1 MKVIE
6 KIIINVCGWNRLKIR
21 CENYIEGIQ
30 KCWNRATKLVIIQ
43 QNSASSDLRRIWICD
58 NCFNIKFLND
68 NKFTD
73 QLLQETNLKIKIMT
87 LSINW
92 DWIERLAIVRK
103 K

>member
-1 MKVIE
+1 M
-6 KIIINVCGWNRLKIR
+6 CGWDRLKIR

-43 QNSASSDLRRIWICD
+43 QNSALSDIQRIWICD

-73 QLLQETNLKIKIMT
+73 QLLQVTNLNIKKMMT
-87 LSINW
+87 LSSNW
-92 DWIERLAIVRK
+92 DLIERIERVGK
-103 K
+103 KIE

>member
-6 KIIINVCGWNRLKIR
+6 KIIINMCGWDRFKIR
-21 CENYIEGIQ
+21 CKNYIEGIQ

-43 QNSASSDLRRIWICD
+43 QNSAHSDVRRIWICD

-73 QLLQETNLKIKIMT
+73 QLLQVTNLNKNKNDDFI
-87 LSINW
+87 
-92 DWIERLAIVRK
+92 D
-103 K
+103 

>member
-1 MKVIE
+1 M
-6 KIIINVCGWNRLKIR
+6 CGWDRLKIR

-43 QNSASSDLRRIWICD
+43 QNSALSDSQSIGICD